1 MSKHTPISLVCER
14 FQCTEDE
21 LAHIIGVVPSAIS
34 NMKKRRD
41 GRIPEIHYRK
51 IFKEAKKRK
60 VTLELNE
67 LVVV

>member
-21 LAHIIGVVPSAIS
+21 LATIIGVVPSAIS
-34 NMKKRRD
+34 MMKSRRG
-41 GRIPEIHYRK
+41 GRIPEVHYRK

-60 VTLELNE
+60 ATIALEE